1 MGIGG
6 LLPVLNSISKRI
18 HLSKF
23 KGKKIAI
30 DGYVILHRGSGNCSR
45 QLVLE
50 EPAPA
55 LITYCMNFISQLQKY
70 GIIPIVVFD
79 GSDLSIKSNTN
90 EKRKKQRKKYKE
102 EALAFLQRGDFE
114 KAKKKF
120 RGAVEITFE
129 IAQGFVLALKEKGI
143 EIIVAPYEADPQL
156 AYLSR
161 IGYCDGVYSVDSD
174 LVVFGSRVFL
184 HRYDASSGFVEQI
197 LYEDIWKVGGLETK
211 EKTNNQTEKNN
222 STYSYKN
229 RRSNSR
235 SRSRRNTSAGYDF
248 RDWDYYKFVQM
259 CILSGCDYLDSIK
272 GIGLKK
278 AYTLLTKYETI
289 EKVFQMLRY
298 DPKLNVPF
306 NYEHN
311 FKKSFLT
318 FLHQI
323 VYDPIQ
329 EKHVHFRKYDESLT
343 LDENVGQNQQNYEYL
358 GKIIK
363 PEIAKG
369 IANGILNPS
378 TFVRFDLEKIY
389 RLMGSYGTELKKKYN
404 KNNKGINQNSYNNNN
419 KKQHN
424 YANNYQQDQK
434 ISNFFTILDPQE
446 EIKKTN
452 NFSQMKNNIRND
464 NNNNNNNND
473 NDDDDNDNN
482 VKIKKI
488 NNFVSINNQKKKKII
503 YVSPYFNTDTQN
515 NSNENFSFFDIG
527 NEEPKIKK
535 IDFNSFINKHKQN
548 ENTNK
553 NEQGDINNNNNNK
566 EFENENLNI
575 KQKKI
580 KNYKN
585 FSPKK
590 SDFNFLNNIE
600 KRFSSMKPTQKNS
613 FLNNSIGLDNKNKQK
628 KIKKISSPLIKKK
641 KKKLT
646 TFSKFTTPVTSPYL
660 SRSHSYSQPSSKMKP
675 SSRSSPTPT
684 PTPLSSISSSPSSS
698 NIPNSSLSAPTSLK
712 SKKKSRIIQSNIIFP
727 NLKQNLFETK
737 NNYNN
742 NNNNNNNNNKNKNKN
757 KNNKEITKSKNLKS
771 RFASINK
778 KKSADKFFL
787 QNDQNKIFAKKKS
800 NNNILKNNNFNTPI
814 TNTKKKARR
823 LNTGNSFETKFNSPQ
838 LILRNEPNKK
848 FSLSFQNTNHINQ
861 NGNNEENLFNRS
873 PSNNNLPQKN
883 KKFSNNGLSKN
894 SHLTTTTERKRKSFS
909 GLDFLKQFE
918 FNPQKD
924 N

>member
-143 EIIVAPYEADPQL
+143 ETIVAPYEADPQL

-464 NNNNNNNND
+464 NNNNR
-473 NDDDDNDNN
+473 
-482 VKIKKI
+482 
-488 NNFVSINNQKKKKII
+488 
-503 YVSPYFNTDTQN
+503 
-515 NSNENFSFFDIG
+515 

-742 NNNNNNNNNKNKNKN
+742 NNNNNNKN
-757 KNNKEITKSKNLKS
+757 KNNKEIAKSKNLKS

-787 QNDQNKIFAKKKS
+787 QNDQNKIFAKKKP

-848 FSLSFQNTNHINQ
+848 FSLSFQNTNQINQ
-861 NGNNEENLFNRS
+861 NDNNEENLFNRS